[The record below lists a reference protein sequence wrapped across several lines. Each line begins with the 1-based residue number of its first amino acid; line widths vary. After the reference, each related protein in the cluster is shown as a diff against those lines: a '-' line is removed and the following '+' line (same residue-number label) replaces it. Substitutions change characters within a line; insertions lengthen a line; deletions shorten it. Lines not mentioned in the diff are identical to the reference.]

1 MKSEKI
7 LLITQEIAP
16 YVPSTPM
23 SELGRQLPQ
32 VLQENGH
39 QVRMFMPRWGNI
51 NERRNQLHEVIR
63 LSGMNVII
71 DDSDHTLVIKVA
83 SIPSTH
89 VQVYFID
96 NDDYFHN
103 RQMLCDENG
112 VEYPDNIERAI
123 FYARGVLETVKK
135 LRWIPDVIHCH
146 GWMSALAPI
155 FIRTAFH
162 DDPPFTD
169 AKIVFSAYGNAP
181 TLTPIENFKAALAFR
196 SLTKAK
202 LDKLKIDFTTP
213 NALAELAVAFSDGF
227 IQAEEGAAPD
237 VMALAAAKGLPT
249 LDFPGEENTPQAYS
263 AFYEKLFE
271 E

>member
-1 MKSEKI
+1 MKPEKI
-7 LLITQEIAP
+7 LFITQEIAP

-23 SELGRQLPQ
+23 SDLGHKLPQLLQEGGRQ
-32 VLQENGH
+32 
-39 QVRMFMPRWGNI
+39 VRTFMPRWGNI

-63 LSGMNVII
+63 LSGMNIII
-71 DDSDHTLVIKVA
+71 DDTDHTLIIKVA

-96 NDDYFHN
+96 NDDYFHH
-103 RQMLCDENG
+103 RLMLTDENG
-112 VEYPDNIERAI
+112 NEYADNAERAI

-146 GWMSALAPI
+146 GWMSAFAPI

-162 DDPPFTD
+162 DDPPFHD

-181 TLTPIENFKAALAFR
+181 TLTPPANLIDAIAFR
-196 SLTKAK
+196 SLNKKK
-202 LDKLKIDFTTP
+202 LEGFDIDYTSP
-213 NALAELAVAFSDGF
+213 NALAQLAVAFSDGF

-237 VMALAAAKGLPT
+237 VMKYAAEKGLPT
-249 LDFPGEENTPQAYS
+249 LAFPGEENTKQAYS
-263 AFYEKLFE
+263 DFYESLFTE
-271 E
+271 